1 MNRTGNAYQ
10 HDIVASVLSDPAKRK
25 LTAQILGQAY
35 MTAHNFIRAN
45 REGVEKIAD
54 EVVER
59 REIYGD
65 ELLDLLKSANL
76 KTPKVDLLERTSW
89 PTL

>member
-1 MNRTGNAYQ
+1 
-10 HDIVASVLSDPAKRK
+10 VASVLSDPDKRR

-35 MTAHNFIRAN
+35 VTAHNFVMSN
-45 REGVEKIAD
+45 RKGVEKIAD
-54 EVVER
+54 EVVDR

-65 ELLDLLKSANL
+65 ELLDLLKSAKL
-76 KTPKVDLLERTSW
+76 TKPRVDLLEEGSW